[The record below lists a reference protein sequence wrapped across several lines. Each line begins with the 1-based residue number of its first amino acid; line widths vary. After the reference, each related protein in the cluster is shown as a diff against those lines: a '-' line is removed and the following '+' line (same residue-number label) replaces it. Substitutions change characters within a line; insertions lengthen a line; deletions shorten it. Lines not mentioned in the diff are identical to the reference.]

1 MRCPLRIAVVL
12 LASFSSLAIAQPS
25 APMAT
30 AFRATVTEASER
42 LVAAAQLMPGDKY
55 DFKPTPAQ
63 MSFATIVGH
72 LANETDLFCS
82 VVGGTKSPDRSG
94 SAPVDRKEAL
104 IGRLK
109 ESFKFCDTAL
119 ASLDDSRLGE
129 TFSLFGKN
137 WSRADMEARAISDW
151 ADHYSQLAIYL
162 RLNGLLP
169 PTAKQ

>member
-1 MRCPLRIAVVL
+1 MRQSLRIAVVL
-12 LASFSSLAIAQPS
+12 LVSSTSLAIGQG

-30 AFRATVTEASER
+30 AFRANAAEASKK
-42 LVAAAQLMPGDKY
+42 LVAAAQLMPADKY

-63 MSFATIVGH
+63 MTFAAIIGH

-82 VVGGTKSPDRSG
+82 VVGGAKAPDRSG
-94 SAPVDRKEAL
+94 PAPADRKEAL
-104 IGRLK
+104 VGRLTQ
-109 ESFKFCDTAL
+109 SFAFCDTAL
-119 ASLDDSRLGE
+119 AALDDTRLDE
-129 TFSLFGKN
+129 TFQLFGRS
-137 WSRADMEARAISDW
+137 WSRADMETRAISDW